1 MGSLGGTNK
10 VRTADEIAQ
19 DAFGKNWDELSNQ
32 ERLEATRPLVEQATA
47 KGSMTQQH
55 LQEILILGPTFT
67 SRDVDRVEKELDSS
81 VGKGV
86 LFLQQNLEDPHQ
98 SHKDLQKEGIPG
110 IMKELMIDP
119 VNFMKIGQFLQC
131 SWHLD
136 Y

>member
-81 VGKGV
+81 VG
-86 LFLQQNLEDPHQ
+86 
-98 SHKDLQKEGIPG
+98 EGSIISATEPG
-110 IMKELMIDP
+110 RSSPITQRFTKRG
-119 VNFMKIGQFLQC
+119 N
-131 SWHLD
+131 
-136 Y
+136 